1 MTRSGWRFEG
11 RAAGSRCAAGRRLL
25 GVVAALLAAAFLHG
39 CDGKSSAS
47 PIATRAPS
55 QKPADDPRVPCPAGT
70 VQKRYEGGPAHAL
83 SIWCVDAEGQKHGP
97 DKTWFLE
104 TGKISEQNYDHGA
117 TDGIQR
123 EWYAEGVLESE
134 DPYRHGVPVGT
145 YRSWHRNGQLRFQV
159 EYRDGEA
166 VGVARWWD
174 EQGRLVKTEKHGGAA
189 TSDRSDARSR

>member
-39 CDGKSSAS
+39 CDGKSSSSPAAS
-47 PIATRAPS
+47 RAPS

-70 VQKRYEGGPAHAL
+70 VQKRYEGGPARAL

-97 DKTWFLE
+97 DKTWFLD
-104 TGKISEQNYDHGA
+104 TGKISEGNYDHGA
-117 TDGIQR
+117 SDGIQR
-123 EWYAEGVLESE
+123 EWYAEGALESE
-134 DPYRHGVPVGT
+134 AQLANGVEEGP
-145 YRSWHRNGQLRFQV
+145 YRSWHRNGRPSFVL
-159 EYRDGEA
+159 EYRGGQP

-174 EQGRLVKTEKHGGAA
+174 EQGRLVKTKRYGGSTAG
-189 TSDRSDARSR
+189 DRPSADRR